1 MSNEKVNSIVAK
13 YKLIPHPEGGF
24 FAETHRSTFTL
35 TRPADGAIRSAATSI
50 LYLLPAGK
58 RSALHRIKST
68 ELWYYHG
75 GGSLTVF
82 ELKEDGQVVKTVLGS
97 GKNEV
102 VFHTVEAG
110 VYFGASVPTDDSEG
124 YALVS
129 CVVAPGFDFQDWDM
143 PSSQE
148 LRDGV
153 KGDGEVRDK
162 IIRTMSKDALMDANP
177 FE

>member
-1 MSNEKVNSIVAK
+1 MSTIDSIVTK

-24 FAETHRSTFTL
+24 FSETHRSTFTL
-35 TRPADGAIRSAATSI
+35 TRSDGQIRSAATSI

-58 RSALHRIKST
+58 KSALHRIKSS
-68 ELWYYHG
+68 ELWYFHG

-82 ELKEDGQVVKTVLGS
+82 ELEENGNVKRTVLGT
-97 GKNEV
+97 GENEV

-110 VYFGASVPTDDSEG
+110 IYFGASVKSDDPIG

-129 CVVAPGFDFQDWDM
+129 CVVAPGFDFLDWDM
-143 PSSQE
+143 PTCEE
-148 LRDGV
+148 LHTNI
-153 KGDGEVRDK
+153 KGDSIDRKKLIETLGRN
-162 IIRTMSKDALMDANP
+162 ALEGANP

>member
-1 MSNEKVNSIVAK
+1 MSLSSLVTK
-13 YKLIPHPEGGF
+13 YNLVPHPEGGF
-24 FAETHRSTFTL
+24 FAETHRSSFTL
-35 TRPADGAIRSAATSI
+35 TRPADGASRSAATSI

-82 ELKEDGQVVKTVLGS
+82 ELREDGKVVKTVLGN
-97 GKNEV
+97 GENEV

-110 VYFGASVPTDDSEG
+110 VFFGAAVSKDDSEG

-129 CVVAPGFDFQDWDM
+129 CVVAPGFDFADWDM

-148 LRDGV
+148 LATIV
-153 KGDGEVRDK
+153 KGGGEEREK
-162 IIRTMSKDALMDANP
+162 LIRTMSTDALIDANP